1 MTEPGNPHKLGAF
14 ETDGGA
20 SFAIYSGSADAV
32 ELCLFDGNRRQAET
46 VMLPECHNGV
56 WHGFLPGVAAGQR
69 YGYRVHGQWD
79 PQEGLRHNPAKL
91 LVDPY
96 ARRLDGV
103 FRWNP
108 ALYDHK
114 QPRKGNRWRINRQD
128 SAPFVPLSVVSGAAS
143 PQPVRRPAV
152 PWSNAVIYE
161 ANVRGYTMRHPDIPE
176 ADRGRFRGMSN
187 GKILQYLKAL
197 GITSLELMP
206 VHTLIDESF
215 LAAKGLR
222 NFWGYNSVQFFAPD
236 ARFAVSD
243 PAAEFREM
251 VDAIHEA
258 GIEVIL
264 DVAYNHT
271 GEGGADGPTLSLR
284 GIDNLAYYRTLP
296 EHPGHYINDTGC
308 GNTVNTCNFR
318 AQNLVLDSLRY
329 WHGELGVD
337 GFRFDLAT
345 VLGRTMEGFY
355 KPHSL
360 LNRIAV
366 DPEMWAAKLIA
377 EPWDPGPGGYQ
388 LGRFPI
394 EWAEWNDRFRDSV
407 RRFWRGDDNQDSE
420 FAQRIHGSADLFEH
434 SGRNPSA
441 SINFISAHDGFT
453 VADVVGYE
461 KRHNH
466 ANGENNR
473 DGHRHNFSCNY
484 GVEGPSDDEAVNR
497 IRRRQRLN
505 LLATV
510 FLSQGTPMLLA
521 GDEFGNSQS
530 GNNNAYAQDNQ
541 TGWVDWSGLEQDP
554 GFTQSVRRLI
564 ALRQELPL
572 LRQARY
578 IHGRMPTDGGWC
590 DIDWL
595 HPDCRKMRAEDWN
608 SSGQLALLFS
618 THEDQKDDSPVME
631 AVAVLFNASDKDVEF
646 CLPAAMPPNWRLRF
660 SSERNG
666 AAEPQKGKCLVVSRS
681 LALLTSQAEFQ
692 IFRPASAHAD
702 VSPP

>member
-1 MTEPGNPHKLGAF
+1 MIEAGNPASLGSTASA
-14 ETDGGA
+14 DGVN
-20 SFAIYSGSADAV
+20 FTLYSGSASEV
-32 ELCLFDGNRRQAET
+32 ELCLFDEQRRQVASYR
-46 VMLPECHNGV
+46 LPERHNGV
-56 WHGFLPGVAAGQR
+56 WHGFLPGCRPGQH
-69 YGYRVHGQWD
+69 YGYRVHGEWNPEQ
-79 PQEGLRHNPAKL
+79 GLRHNPAKL
-91 LVDPY
+91 LIDPY
-96 ARRLDGV
+96 ARRLHGE
-103 FRWNP
+103 FTWNP
-108 ALYDHK
+108 AVFDY
-114 QPRKGNRWRINRQD
+114 QPPRKGRKWKINSED
-128 SAPFVPLSVVSGAAS
+128 SAPFVPLSVVVDAQPPA
-143 PQPVRRPAV
+143 PVRRPVV
-152 PWSNAVIYE
+152 PWSNTVIYE
-161 ANVRGYTMRHPDIPE
+161 ANVRGYTMRHPDLSE
-176 ADRGRFRGMSN
+176 AERGRFRGMSN
-187 GKILQYLKAL
+187 GSILAYIKAL

-206 VHTLIDESF
+206 VHAMIDEAF
-215 LAAKGLR
+215 LTAKGLR
-222 NFWGYNSVQFFAPD
+222 NFWGYNSVQFFALD
-236 ARFAVSD
+236 GRFAAMD

-251 VDAIHEA
+251 VDAIHDA

-271 GEGGADGPTLSLR
+271 GEGGVDGPTLSLR
-284 GIDNLAYYRTLP
+284 GIDNLTYYRTLP

-329 WHGELGVD
+329 FHGELGVD

-345 VLGRTMEGFY
+345 VLGRTMDGFY

-407 RRFWRGDDNQDSE
+407 RRFWRGDANQDSE

-441 SINFISAHDGFT
+441 SINFIAAHDGFT
-453 VADVVGYE
+453 ALDVVSYE
-461 KRHNH
+461 QKHNH
-466 ANGENNR
+466 ANGEHNR
-473 DGHRHNFSCNY
+473 DGHGHNFSSNY
-484 GVEGPSDDEAVNR
+484 GMEGPSDDPQIST

-505 LLATV
+505 MLATL

-530 GNNNAYAQDNQ
+530 GNNNAYAQDNE

-554 GFTQSVRRLI
+554 DFTQAVRELI
-564 ALRQELPL
+564 MLRSDLPL

-578 IHGRMPTDGGWC
+578 VHDRMPTDSGWC
-590 DIDWL
+590 DICWL
-595 HPDCRKMRAEDWN
+595 HPDGRTMRAEDWN

-618 THEDQKDDSPVME
+618 TREDQKDDSPVLE
-631 AVAVLFNASDKDVEF
+631 AVAVLFNASDNDVEF
-646 CLPAAMPPNWRLRF
+646 TLPEHMPPAWRLRF
-660 SSERNG
+660 SSCREPIGGGGRNWSV
-666 AAEPQKGKCLVVSRS
+666 ASRS
-681 LALLTSQAEFQ
+681 LSLLSSELN
-692 IFRPASAHAD
+692 P
-702 VSPP
+702 